1 MIRSASRKDLRTST
15 AEGTAASIT
24 VGIGE
29 TYLPAFVLAL
39 SGSQL
44 ACGLVTT
51 LPLVVGAVLQ
61 LVPPWGVRRWRSYR
75 RWVVFCVALQAATF
89 LPLAVAASLGSFP
102 LVLVFA
108 VVSVYWA
115 AGLASAGP
123 WNVWMETL
131 VPGRVRT
138 RYFAWRTRIGQ
149 WGMVAGFLLGGIA
162 LRAAT
167 HWHWLGQ
174 WHAAGGDGSPL
185 GIFALLFVLAAASRL
200 TSASL
205 LAGQREP
212 VHPVAGGP
220 IPPPRKMT
228 GWLADGVNGRLL
240 LYLLAVQAAVQIAA
254 PYFNPYM
261 LGHLK
266 FSYTVYAVVICG
278 QCGQNRLPARAGAA
292 HRAGGG
298 LSRVLA
304 ERRLHRTEPRHV
316 ARFQRLPLSDRR
328 PGVLRRG
335 LGGQRSGGPAVVLRD
350 HSSRQAN
357 WRADGVQ
364 PCQCGR
370 HLRRLIAGRRVAVG
384 AGDNG
389 PAYLLLFALSTVA
402 RAAALVLLVRTC
414 RRWPGPDGRADCRA
428 RSAWRLL
435 GRRPSPTVSP
445 APAHFRALTGRARW
459 HRFEVRSPPRNR
471 MPWRTG
477 PPPALGHEGGDPIAQ
492 LSGRRTAP
500 DAYIATQ
507 NTSCPP
513 APRSA
518 S

>member
-61 LVPPWGVRRWRSYR
+61 LVSPWGVRRWRSYR

-220 IPPPRKMT
+220 IPPPREMT

-266 FSYTVYAVVICG
+266 FSYTVYAVVICAA
-278 QCGQNRLPARAGAA
+278 NVAKIAFLPALGRLIERVGVYRVFWLSAVCIVLNPGMWLVSSDFRYLIGVQVFSGVVWGANDLA
-292 HRAGGG
+292 
-298 LSRVLA
+298 VLLLFF
-304 ERRLHRTEPRHV
+304 ETIPRDK
-316 ARFQRLPLSDRR
+316 RI
-328 PGVLRRG
+328 GVLTVFNLANAVATCAG
-335 LGGQRSGGPAVVLRD
+335 SLLGGALLLVLGTTG
-350 HSSRQAN
+350 Q
-357 WRADGVQ
+357 
-364 PCQCGR
+364 
-370 HLRRLIAGRRVAVG
+370 
-384 AGDNG
+384 
-389 PAYLLLFALSTVA
+389 AYLLLFALSTVA
-402 RAAALVLLVRTC
+402 RAAALVLLVRVPAKARS
-414 RRWPGPDGRADCRA
+414 RRPRRLPSTVRVATARPQAVPDGLPRPRALQGPHW
-428 RSAWRLL
+428 S
-435 GRRPSPTVSP
+435 RRPARPTSPLAT
-445 APAHFRALTGRARW
+445 
-459 HRFEVRSPPRNR
+459 
-471 MPWRTG
+471 
-477 PPPALGHEGGDPIAQ
+477 
-492 LSGRRTAP
+492 P
-500 DAYIATQ
+500 DSHVLA
-507 NTSCPP
+507 NTSKP
-513 APRSA
+513 
-518 S
+518 